1 MPPPPETSKGHTLN
15 LPALDDNLPA
25 IEDEGPTTV
34 RAPIA
39 RPERQSISRSAS
51 HPDDEDE
58 PETRVLS
65 PVKPKVPELK
75 IKAAAPRGPRLD
87 DSLSSRSGRDHDAK
101 RTERNDDDDALAT
114 TVRASSRE
122 MVTGHR
128 QADERQAT
136 PDAMPDPAKDPR
148 VILKPSKKRGPRSDA
163 SVMAL
168 LVPTGATSEEEALG
182 PDVARLGRR
191 RRPSDALLD
200 PLGDSASAE
209 DRPHRRRRQ
218 TSGVFSSTMQMLVQG
233 LEEEPELTVPRRIK
247 PTVLGWIVILAV
259 VFGAGLFVIL
269 KKTTWLGGPPHGAG
283 DALLKLDDIQSGSGS
298 TSAPT
303 AKKKTTK
310 GDIAL
315 AATPS
320 NAWIFLHVGDSPT
333 KRRVDKAKTYL
344 LRVEREGYGTVNKI
358 VDPAILAA
366 GTVSI
371 TLPPQGAEQGPA
383 FPSTLPT
390 ETPLSGKTTEL
401 AIITDPPSAS
411 VWLLVGQGKT
421 TLANIKPARH
431 YFKILAKG
439 YQTSFVSISASRFDT
454 TPHVSETI
462 ALTPKAGSDTQTT
475 KPEVGRQAT
484 KPKTVKAPKVPTRT
498 PTKATRKKPKR
509 RHRRRHRQRQRR
521 PKIQTPSW
529 AR

>member
-1 MPPPPETSKGHTLN
+1 M
-15 LPALDDNLPA
+15 
-25 IEDEGPTTV
+25 
-34 RAPIA
+34 
-39 RPERQSISRSAS
+39 
-51 HPDDEDE
+51 
-58 PETRVLS
+58 
-65 PVKPKVPELK
+65 KPKVPELK

-87 DSLSSRSGRDHDAK
+87 DSLSSFSQALHDNATAEPHHDKGVDHDVLFGDTTANPRRSIGSSGQNHSAK
-101 RTERNDDDDALAT
+101 RDERDDDDALAT

-122 MVTGHR
+122 MVTGR
-128 QADERQAT
+128 QADERQADERQADERQAEERQAEERQAT
-136 PDAMPDPAKDPR
+136 PNAMPDPSKDPR
-148 VILKPSKKRGPRSDA
+148 VIFKPGKKRGPRSDA

-168 LVPTGATSEEEALG
+168 LVPSGATSEEEAIG
-182 PDVARLGRR
+182 PDVARLGRQ

-200 PLGDSASAE
+200 PLGDSTSAKERASAE
-209 DRPHRRRRQ
+209 DGPHRRRRQ

-233 LEEEPELTVPRRIK
+233 LDEEPELTIPRRIK

-259 VFGAGLFVIL
+259 VFAAGFFVIL
-269 KKTTWLGGPPHGAG
+269 KKTTWLGGKAPGAG
-283 DALLKLDDIQSGSGS
+283 GALLNLDDIKSGSGA

-303 AKKKTTK
+303 AKKTTKK

-371 TLPPQGAEQGPA
+371 TLPPQGAGQAPA
-383 FPSTLPT
+383 FPSALPT
-390 ETPLSGKTTEL
+390 ATPPSGKTAEL

-421 TLANIKPARH
+421 TLTDVKPARH
-431 YFKILAKG
+431 YFKIIAKS

-454 TPHVSETI
+454 TSHVSETI
-462 ALTPKAGSDTQTT
+462 ALTPRAGNDAQTT
-475 KPEVGRQAT
+475 QPDAGRQAT
-484 KPKTVKAPKVPTRT
+484 KPKTVKAPKVPTHT
-498 PTKATRKKPKR
+498 PKKATGKKHKRHHRR
-509 RHRRRHRQRQRR
+509 RHRRRRQ
-521 PKIQTPSW
+521 PKLQTPSW